1 VGTQLGGSEQVAQEA
16 TRRGVLATG
25 LTAAGLAAT
34 GLPMLAGCKGIG
46 ALGTPPTPLPDVA
59 IAAAAIA
66 GERALIARYDATLR
80 ALPGLAG
87 QLRPLLAQHN
97 EHLARLHSR
106 LSDPSGKTGPTRP
119 GGTNTGGTSTAAS
132 GSPPVPATPAAAL
145 ASLRTAENNAS
156 AALAGRL
163 PSVSPSFAQ
172 LLASI
177 SASEATHALLLHP
190 RGHAQ

>member
-1 VGTQLGGSEQVAQEA
+1 VAQEA
-16 TRRGVLATG
+16 TRRGMLATG

-34 GLPMLAGCKGIG
+34 GLPLLAGCKGIG
-46 ALGTPPTPLPDVA
+46 ALGTPPEPLPDVA

-87 QLRPLLAQHN
+87 QLRPLLVQHT
-97 EHLARLHSR
+97 EHLARLRGR
-106 LSDPSGKTGPTRP
+106 LSDPAGTTGPAAP
-119 GGTNTGGTSTAAS
+119 GKPGDSSGGTSTAAS
-132 GSPPVPATPAAAL
+132 DSPPVPATPAAAL
-145 ASLRTAENNAS
+145 ASLRTAENGAS
-156 AALAGRL
+156 ATLASHL

-190 RGHAQ
+190 RGHAR